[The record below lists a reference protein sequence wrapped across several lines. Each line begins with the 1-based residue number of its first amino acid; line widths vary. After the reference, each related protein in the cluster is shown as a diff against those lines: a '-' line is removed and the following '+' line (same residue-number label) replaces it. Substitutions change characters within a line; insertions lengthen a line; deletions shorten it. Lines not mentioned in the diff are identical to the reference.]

1 MSRRV
6 TRASFRQQPTTPAS
20 VPAAPANPVEE
31 TRRATRSSATQIKT
45 AASKSTAQQVGSV
58 PAKDDAPSLAASTA
72 TLANLNK
79 SASRLFD
86 SSSATSLAPAT
97 ADQSAGSKA
106 LVFSRADRYATLR
119 VERIAARAAA
129 RPADGM
135 MRLPTHFSTARKQPN
150 DAGSAA
156 PGGSTSTKQT
166 KPSLDDG
173 RDGDDSGSLM
183 SVRSVMNGQQC
194 DKGTPPSVGTGSSSP
209 VPYFAEPPSD
219 EASSTSTTPP
229 ASSSSSEQRATD
241 RLMQLAEVALGL
253 GIHMGAGDDGAMEST
268 AQERTGLK
276 QSTTSS
282 SLSSVPTVE
291 SGPRKHAVDD
301 VVMED
306 AHADSGTRQDK
317 VPAAAGPDVAPM
329 DVDTSPVASKAN
341 SVLSSVRS
349 PVSSK
354 ASSVLTSVR
363 SSPLSSVPDHLFNDA
378 GLDSSF
384 SSIDDSDEHDDP
396 DHRPSSR
403 RLPSIEV
410 TRKDAVEI
418 GAMTLV
424 EFAKCTNMKLTITAY
439 AMARCPE
446 PSFRD
451 LAAYDDVCTHILLDA
466 MYLPFRVL
474 KMDLA
479 DLAVANT
486 TEATGKQPHHEL
498 PRQIVENPTE
508 FPVPADDIAVVL
520 RNVAEGK
527 VSELDAVHM
536 IIDQTAWLKKW
547 LTGSVPIAQ
556 IAHFCRHMRRYVAMY
571 TPAAGFDVVESR
583 RYESAQPPAAN
594 KLRQAA
600 LVATRAYKPGE
611 VLKLCSGHA
620 LALTPAEED
629 ALQDAARDFSVLH
642 SSRLNA
648 FCLFLGPGRFAN
660 HDCEPNID
668 FVIRRRTLPPVY
680 AAVIADV
687 GDPPNTTTVPHASEI
702 YMRATREIRA
712 GEELTVSYGRH
723 YFDRNNAA
731 CLCETCERT
740 GRGQF
745 APERRSK
752 APDAAS
758 GDPAYASPAASSP
771 LQSPPGSGGEEPA
784 ADASADSSVLR
795 SPRMVR
801 RAKVD
806 ARLHIRAEHKRD
818 EPDMVG
824 GLVVAPESD
833 WDLDAP
839 VQEGARLGSLRQF
852 FHHVQDLGIGAKP
865 RPAPRVPAV
874 VIPPKVTCYHCPGAD
889 LTHDDPL
896 NDGAAR
902 RGAGKKGVAKAK
914 SGKKRGAEEDSEEA
928 RARRVAEDIAR
939 TRAQIAALR
948 EIPPEW
954 QHLPSEIQD
963 ENGRSLNLN
972 ERNLLLCEDTG
983 TWYPAVS
990 LPVSDW
996 VEEGFAPSP
1005 EHIAVRYLHA
1015 RDLHVTGDMGMVMVE
1030 GDVHKR
1036 HRRIVNPLFSMR
1048 TLKPLVPAIL
1058 SSLDEFFALVEHSPV
1073 STPLPPSDAQRHRP
1087 ARAMNYDFDA
1097 FNAHASLNERNLLL
1111 CEDTGTW
1118 YPAVSLPVSD
1128 WVEEGFAP
1136 SPEHIAV
1143 RYLHARDLQYGF
1155 VDFQHVYSVD
1165 QVLFEPEGIYLV
1177 ASMQSPSSSSSSP
1190 ASASSSSSSSTPR
1203 GREVRMLLSVNQ
1215 DRALRCIAMP
1225 TRTKLLWRKWAD
1237 EMHQPTTPAS
1247 VPAAPANPVEETRR
1261 ATRSSATQIK
1271 TAASKS
1277 TAQQVGSVPAKDDAP
1292 SLAASTATLANLNK
1306 SASRLFDS
1314 SSATSLAPATADQS
1328 AGSKALVFSRADRYA
1343 TLRVERIA
1351 ARAAARPADGM
1362 MRLPTHFSTARKQP
1376 NDAASDVAEPE
1387 LASDMPTT
1395 RATRASKR
1403 RKLE

>member
-1 MSRRV
+1 MSGRV
-6 TRASFRQQPTTPAS
+6 TRASSRRQPTTPAS
-20 VPAAPANPVEE
+20 VPAAPANPVEG
-31 TRRATRSSATQIKT
+31 TRRATRTSATQIKT
-45 AASKSTAQQVGSV
+45 AASGSTAQEVGSM
-58 PAKDDAPSLAASTA
+58 PANDDTPRLAASTA

-79 SASRLFD
+79 AASRLFD
-86 SSSATSLAPAT
+86 SGSATSLAPAT
-97 ADQSAGSKA
+97 ADWSAGSKA
-106 LVFSRADRYATLR
+106 LETSFADHRAARAA
-119 VERIAARAAA
+119 RIAARNAVAPTAAA

-135 MRLPTHFSTARKQPN
+135 MRLPTHISTARKQLN
-150 DAGSAA
+150 DTGSAV
-156 PGGSTSTKQT
+156 PGGSTSTMHT
-166 KPSLDDG
+166 KSIRDDG
-173 RDGDDSGSLM
+173 HDSDDSDSLM
-183 SVRSVMNGQQC
+183 SVRSGPSSSNSGELSSVDSNLVAPVGFMNGQQS
-194 DKGTPPSVGTGSSSP
+194 DNGTPPSVGTGPSSP
-209 VPYFAEPPSD
+209 VPYFAVLPSD
-219 EASSTSTTPP
+219 DASSTSTTPP
-229 ASSSSSEQRATD
+229 VSSSEQRATD

-253 GIHMGAGDDGAMEST
+253 GIHMGDVGGGATEST

-276 QSTTSS
+276 QPTTSS
-282 SLSSVPTVE
+282 SLSSVPTVT
-291 SGPRKHAVDD
+291 SGPREQAMDD

-306 AHADSGTRQDK
+306 VHVDGKAQDG
-317 VPAAAGPDVAPM
+317 VPAAAGSDVAPM
-329 DVDTSPVASKAN
+329 DVDSSPVASK
-341 SVLSSVRS
+341 S
-349 PVSSK
+349 
-354 ASSVLTSVR
+354 SSVLTSVR

-384 SSIDDSDEHDDP
+384 SSVDDSDEPDDP

-403 RLPSIEV
+403 RLPPIEV
-410 TRKDAVEI
+410 SRKEAVEI

-424 EFAKCTNMKLTITAY
+424 EFAKCSNMKLTITAY

-479 DLAVANT
+479 ELAVANA
-486 TEATGKQPHHEL
+486 TEATGKRPHHEL
-498 PRQIVENPTE
+498 PRQIVEKPTE

-527 VSELDAVHM
+527 VTELDAVHM
-536 IIDQTAWLKKW
+536 IIDQTMWLKKW
-547 LTGSVPIAQ
+547 LTSTVPIEQ
-556 IAHFCRHMRRYVAMY
+556 LAHFCRHMRRYVAMY
-571 TPAAGFDVVESR
+571 TTAAGFDVVESR

-620 LALTPAEED
+620 LALTPSEED

-660 HDCEPNID
+660 HYCEPNID
-668 FVIRRRTLPPVY
+668 FVIRRRTIPPVI

-687 GDPPNTTTVPHASEI
+687 GDPPGTTTVPHASEI

-745 APERRSK
+745 APERRAK
-752 APDAAS
+752 APAAAAAT
-758 GDPAYASPAASSP
+758 GGELAYASPAASSP
-771 LQSPPGSGGEEPA
+771 AQSPPGSGGEVPA
-784 ADASADSSVLR
+784 AAASADSSVPR

-824 GLVVAPESD
+824 GLVVAPESE
-833 WDLDAP
+833 WELDAP

-852 FHHVQDLGIGAKP
+852 FYHVQDLGIGATQ
-865 RPAPRVPAV
+865 RPAPRVPAI
-874 VIPPKVTCYHCPGAD
+874 VIPPKVTCYHCQAQTYTFELSRRGVVECHKCLRHSLLFHVPWPQR
-889 LTHDDPL
+889 T
-896 NDGAAR
+896 GAAAESR
-902 RGAGKKGVAKAK
+902 RRPAFARTLLCWVELHLTGQTIVDKEAADRGRGSGKNARKGKDEGRAPTPPSPMLEPMDDASARRAAGKKGVGKAK
-914 SGKKRGAEEDSEEA
+914 SGKKRSAEED
-928 RARRVAEDIAR
+928 IAQAL
-939 TRAQIAALR
+939 AQIAALR

-954 QHLPSEIQD
+954 RHLPREIQD
-963 ENGRSLNLN
+963 ENGRTLN
-972 ERNLLLCEDTG
+972 
-983 TWYPAVS
+983 
-990 LPVSDW
+990 
-996 VEEGFAPSP
+996 
-1005 EHIAVRYLHA
+1005 
-1015 RDLHVTGDMGMVMVE
+1015 
-1030 GDVHKR
+1030 
-1036 HRRIVNPLFSMR
+1036 
-1048 TLKPLVPAIL
+1048 
-1058 SSLDEFFALVEHSPV
+1058 
-1073 STPLPPSDAQRHRP
+1073 
-1087 ARAMNYDFDA
+1087 
-1097 FNAHASLNERNLLL
+1097 LNERNLLL

-1165 QVLFEPEGIYLV
+1165 QVLFEAEGIYLV
-1177 ASMQSPSSSSSSP
+1177 ASIQSPSPSSSSSL
-1190 ASASSSSSSSTPR
+1190 ASASSSASTPAR
-1203 GREVRMLLSVNQ
+1203 GRDVRMLLSVNQ

-1237 EMHQPTTPAS
+1237 EMHVLKQLSHPSMPYRP
-1247 VPAAPANPVEETRR
+1247 VANF
-1261 ATRSSATQIK
+1261 
-1271 TAASKS
+1271 
-1277 TAQQVGSVPAKDDAP
+1277 D
-1292 SLAASTATLANLNK
+1292 LANLTFPPVMTRSGAPSSVVSSGTSTP
-1306 SASRLFDS
+1306 SASMRGKHNAPLERVRTYRASDVGPRSPSLRVRDGDRGS
-1314 SSATSLAPATADQS
+1314 SPLTSLSP
-1328 AGSKALVFSRADRYA
+1328 
-1343 TLRVERIA
+1343 
-1351 ARAAARPADGM
+1351 
-1362 MRLPTHFSTARKQP
+1362 
-1376 NDAASDVAEPE
+1376 ASDVAEPRYS
-1387 LASDMPTT
+1387 SDLPTT
-1395 RATRASKR
+1395 RTTRASKR

>member
-6 TRASFRQQPTTPAS
+6 TRASFRGQPPTTPAS
-20 VPAAPANPVEE
+20 VPAALAIPVEE
-31 TRRATRSSATQIKT
+31 TRRATRTSATQIKT
-45 AASKSTAQQVGSV
+45 AASKITAQQVGSV
-58 PAKDDAPSLAASTA
+58 AANDDAPSLAASTA
-72 TLANLNK
+72 TLANLNI

-86 SSSATSLAPAT
+86 SSSTTSLAPAA

-106 LVFSRADRYATLR
+106 PVSSLAALRA
-119 VERIAARAAA
+119 ERIAARAAARNAVAPTAAA

-135 MRLPTHFSTARKQPN
+135 MRLPTHLSTARKQPN

-156 PGGSTSTKQT
+156 LGGSTSTKHAM
-166 KPSLDDG
+166 SSHDDG
-173 RDGDDSGSLM
+173 HDSEDSGSLM
-183 SVRSVMNGQQC
+183 SVRSGPSSSNSGELSSVDSDLVAPVAFMNGQQS
-194 DKGTPPSVGTGSSSP
+194 DKGTPLSVGTGPSSP
-209 VPYFAEPPSD
+209 VPYFAVPPSD
-219 EASSTSTTPP
+219 DASSTSTTTPVS
-229 ASSSSSEQRATD
+229 SSSSSEQRATD

-253 GIHMGAGDDGAMEST
+253 GIHMGAVDGGATEAT

-276 QSTTSS
+276 QSTTST
-282 SLSSVPTVE
+282 SLSSVPTVA
-291 SGPRKHAVDD
+291 SGPREQAVHD

-306 AHADSGTRQDK
+306 ARNDEKAQDD
-317 VPAAAGPDVAPM
+317 VPAAAGSGVAPM
-329 DVDTSPVASKAN
+329 DVDSSPVASK
-341 SVLSSVRS
+341 S
-349 PVSSK
+349 
-354 ASSVLTSVR
+354 SSVLTSVR

-384 SSIDDSDEHDDP
+384 SSVDDSDEPDDP

-403 RLPSIEV
+403 RLPPIEV
-410 TRKDAVEI
+410 SRKEAVEI
-418 GAMTLV
+418 GIMTLV
-424 EFAKCTNMKLTITAY
+424 QFAKCTNMKLTITAY

-479 DLAVANT
+479 DLAVANA
-486 TEATGKQPHHEL
+486 TEATGKRPHHEL
-498 PRQIVENPTE
+498 PRQIVEKPTE

-527 VSELDAVHM
+527 VTELDAVHM
-536 IIDQTAWLKKW
+536 IIDQTTWLKKW
-547 LTGSVPIAQ
+547 LTSTVPIEQ

-571 TPAAGFDVVESR
+571 TPTAGFDVVESR
-583 RYESAQPPAAN
+583 RYESAQPPATN

-668 FVIRRRTLPPVY
+668 FVIRRRTLPPVI

-687 GDPPNTTTVPHASEI
+687 GDPPGTTTVPHASEI

-752 APDAAS
+752 APTPDAP
-758 GDPAYASPAASSP
+758 GGEPAYASPAASSP
-771 LQSPPGSGGEEPA
+771 AQSPPGSGGEEPA
-784 ADASADSSVLR
+784 ADASANSSVLR

-824 GLVVAPESD
+824 GLVVAPESE

-839 VQEGARLGSLRQF
+839 IQEGARLGSLRQF
-852 FHHVQDLGIGAKP
+852 FHHVQDLGIGATP

-874 VIPPKVTCYHCPGAD
+874 VIPPKVTCYHCQAQTYTYELSRRGVVECHKCLRHSLLFHVPWPQR
-889 LTHDDPL
+889 T
-896 NDGAAR
+896 GAAR
-902 RGAGKKGVAKAK
+902 ESRRRPAYARTLLCWVELHLTGQTVVDKDAADRGRGAGKNARKGKDDGRAPTPPSPVLEPMDDAAARRAAGKKGVGKAK
-914 SGKKRGAEEDSEEA
+914 SGKKRSAEEDSEEA
-928 RARRVAEDIAR
+928 RARRVAEEIAQA
-939 TRAQIAALR
+939 RAQIAALR

-954 QHLPSEIQD
+954 QHLPSEIRD
-963 ENGRSLNLN
+963 ENGRMLN
-972 ERNLLLCEDTG
+972 
-983 TWYPAVS
+983 
-990 LPVSDW
+990 
-996 VEEGFAPSP
+996 
-1005 EHIAVRYLHA
+1005 
-1015 RDLHVTGDMGMVMVE
+1015 
-1030 GDVHKR
+1030 
-1036 HRRIVNPLFSMR
+1036 
-1048 TLKPLVPAIL
+1048 
-1058 SSLDEFFALVEHSPV
+1058 
-1073 STPLPPSDAQRHRP
+1073 
-1087 ARAMNYDFDA
+1087 
-1097 FNAHASLNERNLLL
+1097 LNERNLLL

-1177 ASMQSPSSSSSSP
+1177 ASMQPLSSSSSL
-1190 ASASSSSSSSTPR
+1190 ASSSSSVSTPAH

-1237 EMHQPTTPAS
+1237 EMHVLKQLSHPSMPYRP
-1247 VPAAPANPVEETRR
+1247 VANF
-1261 ATRSSATQIK
+1261 
-1271 TAASKS
+1271 
-1277 TAQQVGSVPAKDDAP
+1277 D
-1292 SLAASTATLANLNK
+1292 LANLTFPPVMTRSGAPSSVVSSGTSTP
-1306 SASRLFDS
+1306 SASMRGKHNAPLERVRAYRASDVAPGSPSPRARDGDRGS
-1314 SSATSLAPATADQS
+1314 SPLTSLSP
-1328 AGSKALVFSRADRYA
+1328 
-1343 TLRVERIA
+1343 
-1351 ARAAARPADGM
+1351 
-1362 MRLPTHFSTARKQP
+1362 
-1376 NDAASDVAEPE
+1376 ASDVAEPE
-1387 LASDMPTT
+1387 FSSGLPTR